1 VPAQLRLRHPQRVG
15 LPALS
20 GLSRRGFLGLAAAHA
35 GLFAL
40 GDADAAEAP
49 TLAEQEVAAP
59 GDRRLGTR
67 FLLLTPTHLAAGER
81 VPLVVLLH
89 GLGETGNEAAG
100 IRAWADRYGL
110 TSAYT
115 RLQRPPLAAIG
126 KRADWPAGR
135 IETLNRDLATRPF
148 RGLAIACPYT
158 PNVAKERD
166 RGRAFDDYAAWIAEE
181 VLPRARALAP
191 VSPETKLTTL
201 GGCSLGGYVSLEV
214 FLRRP
219 ELFGAWGGVQSAF
232 GAHRALSYAERLAD
246 VVARVGPRELDL
258 LTSEGDPFREANVAL
273 ARALV
278 GKGLADP
285 LRVLPGPHD
294 QPWLRESG
302 TLHALLFH
310 ERRAP

>member
-1 VPAQLRLRHPQRVG
+1 M
-15 LPALS
+15 
-20 GLSRRGFLGLAAAHA
+20 GLAAACA

-40 GDADAAEAP
+40 GRARAAEAP
-49 TLAEQEVAAP
+49 PFAEQEVAAP
-59 GDRRLGTR
+59 GERRLGTR
-67 FLLLTPTHLAAGER
+67 FLLLTPTHLAPGER

-89 GLGETGNEAAG
+89 GLGETGSQAEG
-100 IRAWADRYGL
+100 IRAWVDRYGL
-110 TSAYT
+110 AGAYG
-115 RLQRPPLAAIG
+115 RLRRPPLAAIS

-135 IETLNRDLATRPF
+135 LDGLNRELATRPF

-166 RGRAFDDYAAWIAEE
+166 RGRTFDDYAAWLTEE

-191 VSPETKLTTL
+191 VSPEARLTSL

-232 GAHRALSYAERLAD
+232 GAHRAASYAERLAD
-246 VVARVGPRELDL
+246 AQARVGARELDL
-258 LTSEGDPFREANVAL
+258 LTSEADPFREANTAL

-278 GKGLADP
+278 AKGLADP

-302 TLHALLFH
+302 SIHALLFH